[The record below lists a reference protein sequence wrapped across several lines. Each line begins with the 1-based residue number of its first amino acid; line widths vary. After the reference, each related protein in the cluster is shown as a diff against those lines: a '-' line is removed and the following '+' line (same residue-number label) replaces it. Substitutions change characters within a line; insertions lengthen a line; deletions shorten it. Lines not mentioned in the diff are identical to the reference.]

1 MKYLEC
7 INHLLGPVHEHIRYC
22 ISSRTSHLKK
32 FIAYQIVLVIAVPA
46 IGARQLA
53 RMLYFRPSNA
63 TVRVRPRIPAF
74 AVEY

>member
-1 MKYLEC
+1 MSTYDIVSAHVLYTS
-7 INHLLGPVHEHIRYC
+7 INL
-22 ISSRTSHLKK
+22 
-32 FIAYQIVLVIAVPA
+32 FAYQIVLVIAVPA

-53 RMLYFRPSNA
+53 RMLYFRPSKA